1 MIMTAQDDDDYYYCT
16 AYSIAHCYVA
26 LVLIDLRIGILT
38 GKRCAAASPQKT
50 PTQKK
55 GLIEKEM
62 EKLKLLAKKAHINLL
77 DLMFYDFCVLCRAES

>member
-38 GKRCAAASPQKT
+38 GKRCALPPPKKRQLKKRPNREGNGKVEASC
-50 PTQKK
+50 KK
-55 GLIEKEM
+55 GTHKSSRF
-62 EKLKLLAKKAHINLL
+62 
-77 DLMFYDFCVLCRAES
+77 DVL

>member
-1 MIMTAQDDDDYYYCT
+1 M
-16 AYSIAHCYVA
+16 
-26 LVLIDLRIGILT
+26 RP
-38 GKRCAAASPQKT
+38 ASPQKT